1 MRDDTSIF
9 PLFLNTNQKKIIN
22 PLLMFGLVGMGVG
35 GQLAWKNQD
44 RYEQYIQTSTLAP
57 KIYTWRKSW
66 WFAHTFI
73 LLSQSVPR
81 YQWEIIII

>member
-44 RYEQYIQTSTLAP
+44 RYEQYIKTPTLAP
-57 KIYTWRKSW
+57 KIYTWRNHDGLPIPSFYYHKV
-66 WFAHTFI
+66 FLGI
-73 LLSQSVPR
+73 NGRL
-81 YQWEIIII
+81 